1 MATAWSHSEVQTHIS
16 LMGPWPHTAMIS
28 YSNQQLFHA
37 LLETKGLSQAS
48 TKSRDSVCRLLE
60 NHEDSF
66 RLDLASLSDAAT
78 CLYKLRQL
86 CHMV

>member
-48 TKSRDSVCRLLE
+48 TKSRDSVC
-60 NHEDSF
+60 
-66 RLDLASLSDAAT
+66 
-78 CLYKLRQL
+78 
-86 CHMV
+86 